1 MDEATALLGRKTL
14 CYHRIQ
20 KKGPWPERAERFS
33 LASRG
38 LLHPLRAEKRITYRQ
53 DDDILEGLRACDPAA
68 LEALYDRYARQ
79 AFGLAYRV
87 LGDGAAAEDAVQE
100 AFLALWQQSARLDA
114 SRGRLGALLMTIVYR
129 RAIDMV
135 RARRGQTTLDESV
148 SPAAML
154 QDEEAAPFDFD
165 KEMVRRALM
174 SLPEEQRRAIEM
186 CFFEGF
192 THVEAAARLGIP
204 LGTLKSRLRLAL
216 EKLRQALRGQG

>member
-1 MDEATALLGRKTL
+1 M
-14 CYHRIQ
+14 
-20 KKGPWPERAERFS
+20 PEERRQGS
-33 LASRG
+33 LWGGGAFV
-38 LLHPLRAEKRITYRQ
+38 HPLRAEKRIIYKE
-53 DDDILEGLRACDPAA
+53 DDDILKGLRACDPAA

-114 SRGRLGALLMTIVYR
+114 ARGRLGALLMTIVYR

-135 RARRGQTTLDESV
+135 RARRGQMTLDESLTPV
-148 SPAAML
+148 AL
-154 QDEEAAPFDFD
+154 VQDAQTAPFDFD

-174 SLPEEQRRAIEM
+174 ALPEDQRRAIEL

-204 LGTLKSRLRLAL
+204 LGTLKSRLRLGM
-216 EKLRQALRGQG
+216 EKLRDVLKGQG

>member
-1 MDEATALLGRKTL
+1 MLPSEA
-14 CYHRIQ
+14 
-20 KKGPWPERAERFS
+20 KGSWVERASTPRAGPHAF
-33 LASRG
+33 
-38 LLHPLRAEKRITYRQ
+38 LHPLRSGKRITYQ
-53 DDDILEGLRACDPAA
+53 EDDDILRGLRACDPAA

-87 LGDGAAAEDAVQE
+87 LGDAAAAEDAVQE

-129 RAIDMV
+129 RAIDML
-135 RARRGQTTLDESV
+135 RSRRGQATLD
-148 SPAAML
+148 
-154 QDEEAAPFDFD
+154 DPFSLATVAHGEQADPINFD
-165 KEMVRRALM
+165 REMVHRALM

-204 LGTLKSRLRLAL
+204 LGTLKSRLRLGM
-216 EKLRQALRGQG
+216 EKLRAALRGEE